1 MPVFE
6 RLINYG
12 SRFSTPV
19 RIIGSLLLIVLL
31 FAATMYNEKIY
42 AGLGGLWQ
50 KIFSQTVSAPHST
63 LTLQSEGLVGQ
74 LTNQPRNI
82 PAVVLYSLLYLC
94 ACIALLFL
102 ILPHPQQ
109 RKLVLISYAF
119 AGSLTIFLLL
129 GSVIAGNLLLT
140 LNTQL
145 IHFIVSPM
153 PVIILA
159 PLLRWYYTTKVSV

>member
-1 MPVFE
+1 MPAFE
-6 RLINYG
+6 RLINCG
-12 SRFSTPV
+12 SRLPAPV

-42 AGLGGLWQ
+42 AEIGSLWQ
-50 KIFSQTVSAPHST
+50 KLFSPIVSTPSST
-63 LTLQSEGLVGQ
+63 LPLQSDSLVGQ
-74 LTNQPRNI
+74 LTHQPRNI
-82 PAVVLYSLLYLC
+82 PAIVLYSLLYLC
-94 ACIALLFL
+94 ACILLLFL

-119 AGSLTIFLLL
+119 AGFLVVFLLL
-129 GSVIAGNLLLT
+129 GSVIGGKLLLT

-153 PVIILA
+153 PVIVLA
-159 PLLRWYYTTKVSV
+159 PLLRWYFPAKVSL